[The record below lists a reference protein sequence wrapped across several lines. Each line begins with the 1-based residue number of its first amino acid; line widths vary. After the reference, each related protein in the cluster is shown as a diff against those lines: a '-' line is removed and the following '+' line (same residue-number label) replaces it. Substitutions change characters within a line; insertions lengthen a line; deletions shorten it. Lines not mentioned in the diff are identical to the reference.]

1 MQKTLNVSQT
11 VNSSQCEIYFIIDGR
26 NELAQDVS
34 SFDFE
39 EELKTESFIAMGDL
53 QEQERVAGIT
63 TSGTLTV
70 YTGSPVINE
79 YFEHYKLT
87 GKLQTISVKT
97 IQEDCSSTRGRRVVY
112 YDDFKFLQ
120 NKQAGGEAGGTHRTE
135 TINVA
140 FKAGRTVEDFRRI

>member
-79 YFEHYKLT
+79 YFEHYK
-87 GKLQTISVKT
+87 Q
-97 IQEDCSSTRGRRVVY
+97 Y
-112 YDDFKFLQ
+112 W
-120 NKQAGGEAGGTHRTE
+120 
-135 TINVA
+135 
-140 FKAGRTVEDFRRI
+140 